1 MSEYCIELNNLTK
14 RFGKFTAVDNFSL
27 QLLPG
32 KVYGIVGP
40 NGAGKSTTMA
50 MIMGSLQPTEG
61 TGNVMGHQLGS
72 EQALK
77 ILGYSPEF
85 TSFYD
90 DMSCVEYLWYMG
102 TLGGLSNEE
111 AMEKAMSLIK
121 QYDLVEHAY
130 KKVSKFSTGMK
141 KKVSLAQ
148 AMIHDPQILLL
159 DEPTANL
166 DPSSRMEI
174 LDTVR
179 KMVQERKLTVLIS
192 SHVLTELETV
202 IDHVVMINH
211 GKLIMDEDI
220 VTAQEKFKQGIL
232 VVNCNNNDLLLEKLE
247 NKYDVEKSKDS
258 IRIMTSDV
266 SILKKEV
273 VKVIFENDL
282 ILNVLHEEVLS
293 IDLLYKQR
301 LKEKIN
307 ETYIFKNFRNNN
319 KVGLIV
325 SILISVTVGVIV
337 VSTNKTNTIGAY
349 QVVLENVLMLQHLL
363 VYFVITGFLLMVSTI
378 FNATGAYCQ

>member
-179 KMVQERKLTVLIS
+179 KMVQERKLIVLIS

-232 VVNCNNNDLLLEKLE
+232 VVSCNNNDLLLEKLE

-293 IDLLYKQR
+293 LDLLYKQA
-301 LKEKIN
+301 LEG
-307 ETYIFKNFRNNN
+307 EN
-319 KVGLIV
+319 K
-325 SILISVTVGVIV
+325 
-337 VSTNKTNTIGAY
+337 
-349 QVVLENVLMLQHLL
+349 
-363 VYFVITGFLLMVSTI
+363 
-378 FNATGAYCQ
+378 